1 VNIKEEL
8 NLEML
13 GVRPKKLRGWNPF
26 NKSKKRPLTCEWF
39 QNHKKLFINEGEP
52 FHESILDVE
61 VVFHL

>member
-1 VNIKEEL
+1 
-8 NLEML
+8 ML